1 MGEKRM
7 SFFLILVIAFLSF
20 AVIYLLDGL
29 GIIRGG
35 DYITMLK
42 DENPPILEDT
52 EFPGEVEKLR
62 FQKWE
67 ERLMQREEEIASREA
82 IVDGRFLEV
91 QQKEQEINEIKAG
104 VMAERKKL
112 AMMAQDIEDR
122 NTKVADLANK
132 VGNMPP
138 EKAVEMM
145 VNWRDFDII
154 DVLRQMDRNA
164 AATGTPSITP
174 FLLTLFTPERRAE
187 IARKMLLP
195 KLEQTGGLPE
205 PGTL

>member
-7 SFFLILVIAFLSF
+7 SFFLILVILFLSF

>member
-7 SFFLILVIAFLSF
+7 SFFMILVILFLSF

>member
-7 SFFLILVIAFLSF
+7 SFFLVLVILFLSF

-205 PGTL
+205 PGAL

>member
-7 SFFLILVIAFLSF
+7 TFFLILIIGFLSF
-20 AVIYLLDGL
+20 AVIYLLDSL

-82 IVDGRFLEV
+82 ILDGRFLEV
-91 QQKEQEINEIKAG
+91 QQKEQEI
-104 VMAERKKL
+104 
-112 AMMAQDIEDR
+112 
-122 NTKVADLANK
+122 KV
-132 VGNMPP
+132 
-138 EKAVEMM
+138 
-145 VNWRDFDII
+145 
-154 DVLRQMDRNA
+154 
-164 AATGTPSITP
+164 
-174 FLLTLFTPERRAE
+174 
-187 IARKMLLP
+187 
-195 KLEQTGGLPE
+195 
-205 PGTL
+205 

>member
-1 MGEKRM
+1 
-7 SFFLILVIAFLSF
+7 
-20 AVIYLLDGL
+20 
-29 GIIRGG
+29 
-35 DYITMLK
+35 
-42 DENPPILEDT
+42 
-52 EFPGEVEKLR
+52 
-62 FQKWE
+62 
-67 ERLMQREEEIASREA
+67 MQREEEIASREA

-174 FLLTLFTPERRAE
+174 FLLTFY
-187 IARKMLLP
+187 
-195 KLEQTGGLPE
+195 TGTQG
-205 PGTL
+205 

>member
-7 SFFLILVIAFLSF
+7 TFFLILIIGFLSF
-20 AVIYLLDGL
+20 AVIYLLDSL

-82 IVDGRFLEV
+82 ILDGRFLEV

-122 NTKVADLANK
+122 NTKVEDLANK

-164 AATGTPSITP
+164 IATGAPSITP

-205 PGTL
+205 PGAL

>member
-7 SFFLILVIAFLSF
+7 SFFLLLVIAFLSF
-20 AVIYLLDGL
+20 AVIYLLDSL

>member
-1 MGEKRM
+1 
-7 SFFLILVIAFLSF
+7 
-20 AVIYLLDGL
+20 
-29 GIIRGG
+29 
-35 DYITMLK
+35 
-42 DENPPILEDT
+42 
-52 EFPGEVEKLR
+52 
-62 FQKWE
+62 
-67 ERLMQREEEIASREA
+67 
-82 IVDGRFLEV
+82 
-91 QQKEQEINEIKAG
+91 
-104 VMAERKKL
+104 
-112 AMMAQDIEDR
+112 
-122 NTKVADLANK
+122 
-132 VGNMPP
+132 MPP

>member
-1 MGEKRM
+1 M
-7 SFFLILVIAFLSF
+7 SFFMILVILFLSF

-154 DVLRQMDRNA
+154 DVLRQMDRNV
-164 AATGTPSITP
+164 AATGTSSITP

>member
-7 SFFLILVIAFLSF
+7 SFFLVLVILFLSF